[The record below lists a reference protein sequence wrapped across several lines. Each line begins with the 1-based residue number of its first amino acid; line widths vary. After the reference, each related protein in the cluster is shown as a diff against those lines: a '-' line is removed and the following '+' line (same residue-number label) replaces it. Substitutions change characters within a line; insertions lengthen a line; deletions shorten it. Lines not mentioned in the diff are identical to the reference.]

1 VTDTGR
7 FAPGRVR
14 SGFALLACFA
24 LAFGAARLGSVLTTP
39 SLDWYETLAKPWFT
53 PPNWAF
59 PVAWTLL
66 FALMAISLFMA
77 WRVLGL
83 RMRVHRALLAFA
95 VQLALNIAW
104 SWAFFASRDPGL
116 GVVVIL
122 GLILAIGWT
131 MRKFSRLSRGAA
143 LLLVPYLVWVGY
155 AALLNIAIWRL
166 NAA

>member
-1 VTDTGR
+1 MTDTGR

-14 SGFALLACFA
+14 SGFALFACFA

-39 SLDWYETLAKPWFT
+39 NLSWYETLDKPWFT

-66 FALMAISLFMA
+66 FAMMAISLFMA

-83 RMRVHRALLAFA
+83 RLRLHRALLAFA

-104 SWAFFASRDPGL
+104 SWGFFASRDPGL

-122 GLILAIGWT
+122 ALLVAIAWT
-131 MRKFSRLSRGAA
+131 IREFSMLSRGAA

-155 AALLNIAIWRL
+155 AALLNTSIWWL
-166 NAA
+166 NAP